1 MSPQILWFWF
11 VTRNSDPNEVNS
23 KPSEVHRV
31 VLWGA
36 AGVDDQCGQEG
47 GDGMARDTV
56 RTLLWIA
63 WSLCLARGQ
72 EAVEKLCGHPP
83 VPAGATY
90 LNVTGGLGQ
99 RDWVVRYV
107 CDNGK
112 SKYQTPH
119 SGEGCTGPVCSH
131 EHELHTPNK
140 TTTTSGL
147 ITSLDSSDKA

>member
-1 MSPQILWFWF
+1 
-11 VTRNSDPNEVNS
+11 
-23 KPSEVHRV
+23 
-31 VLWGA
+31 
-36 AGVDDQCGQEG
+36 
-47 GDGMARDTV
+47 MARDTV

-63 WSLCLARGQ
+63 WSLCLTRGQ

-112 SKYQTPH
+112 SKYQ
-119 SGEGCTGPVCSH
+119 PVCSH